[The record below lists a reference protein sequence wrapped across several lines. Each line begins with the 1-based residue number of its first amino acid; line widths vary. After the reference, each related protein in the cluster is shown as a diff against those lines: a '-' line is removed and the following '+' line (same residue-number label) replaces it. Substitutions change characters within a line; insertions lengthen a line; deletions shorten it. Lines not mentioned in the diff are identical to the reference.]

1 MLGAV
6 ESAVKSGADIRGAY
20 LSGAI
25 IFDEIRI
32 EQIPITISTG
42 MYDIIIFDSHMKIGC
57 KFHSL
62 KEWWGFD
69 DKTIIGMGGKRAAE
83 FWKIWKAPLMS
94 ICEANGREIK

>member
-6 ESAVKSGADIRGAY
+6 ESAVKSGADLRGAY

-69 DKTIIGMGGKRAAE
+69 DKTIIGMDGKRAAE